1 MILSDGDFE
10 FVFGMYDSAIELLPE
25 KEKSLYAESVIEVM
39 LEHGIELKHYIKEIS
54 DHCEYLSEAIDAH
67 FEQEEEDEDLF
78 EDFNEDDYEDW
89 EQMSVWYSKVTA
101 NMGEIVNAISHFE
114 KEIDQAKYECGMKGN
129 LEKQSRDM
137 PGIVEHRFNQ
147 LQEVEAILEYLNTE
161 MRKLRSKIFR
171 KYLEN
176 YNRALSSRDAEK
188 FVDGEDDVV
197 NLQYVINDFS
207 LVRNKFIGVIKAL
220 EAKQFQIN
228 NIVKLRAAGLEDIT
242 L

>member
-1 MILSDGDFE
+1 
-10 FVFGMYDSAIELLPE
+10 
-25 KEKSLYAESVIEVM
+25 
-39 LEHGIELKHYIKEIS
+39 
-54 DHCEYLSEAIDAH
+54 
-67 FEQEEEDEDLF
+67 
-78 EDFNEDDYEDW
+78 
-89 EQMSVWYSKVTA
+89 MSIWYSKVTA

-114 KEIDQAKYECGMKGN
+114 KEIDQAKFECGMKGN

-161 MRKLRSKIFR
+161 MRKMRSKIFR

-197 NLQYVINDFS
+197 DLQYVINDFS

-228 NIVKLRAAGLEDIT
+228 NIVKLRAAGLEDIS

>member
-1 MILSDGDFE
+1 
-10 FVFGMYDSAIELLPE
+10 
-25 KEKSLYAESVIEVM
+25 
-39 LEHGIELKHYIKEIS
+39 
-54 DHCEYLSEAIDAH
+54 
-67 FEQEEEDEDLF
+67 
-78 EDFNEDDYEDW
+78 
-89 EQMSVWYSKVTA
+89 MSTWYRKVTSD
-101 NMGEIVNAISHFE
+101 MSDIVGAISHFE
-114 KEIDQAKYECGMKGN
+114 MELDQARLECGMKGN
-129 LEKQSRDM
+129 LERQSRDM
-137 PGIVEHRFNQ
+137 PGIVEFRFNQ

-161 MRKLRSKIFR
+161 MRKIRSKIFR
-171 KYLEN
+171 KYLES

-197 NLQYVINDFS
+197 ALQYLINDFS

>member
-1 MILSDGDFE
+1 
-10 FVFGMYDSAIELLPE
+10 
-25 KEKSLYAESVIEVM
+25 
-39 LEHGIELKHYIKEIS
+39 
-54 DHCEYLSEAIDAH
+54 
-67 FEQEEEDEDLF
+67 
-78 EDFNEDDYEDW
+78 
-89 EQMSVWYSKVTA
+89 MSIWYSKVTA

-114 KEIDQAKYECGMKGN
+114 KEIDQAKFECGMKGN

-197 NLQYVINDFS
+197 DLQYVINDFS

-220 EAKQFQIN
+220 EAKTVSNQ
-228 NIVKLRAAGLEDIT
+228 
-242 L
+242 